1 MEWWWTALIL
11 LGGLVVLGA
20 VLAMRIRR
28 DRFSGTEGPD
38 VFDDPGTH
46 AAERGRDD
54 PEIRQWGAGGP
65 G

>member
-1 MEWWWTALIL
+1 MEWWWTVLIL
-11 LGGLVVLGA
+11 AGGLIVFGVVLA
-20 VLAMRIRR
+20 RRIRR
-28 DRFSGTEGPD
+28 DRSAGTEGPD
-38 VFDDPGTH
+38 AFDDPGTR